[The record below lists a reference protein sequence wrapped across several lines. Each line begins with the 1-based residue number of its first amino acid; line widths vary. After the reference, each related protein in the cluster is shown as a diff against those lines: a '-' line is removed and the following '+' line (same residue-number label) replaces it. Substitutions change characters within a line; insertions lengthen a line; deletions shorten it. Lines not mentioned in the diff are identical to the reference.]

1 MGAGFAIG
9 VVTAALGVAVLGMAA
24 WAVVGDR
31 RRRTTPAYLEDLAA
45 GDHRGDVD
53 LDEFAARLARPF
65 MERVLHPVAG
75 RVIAAVSSITP
86 SDHRIRVRT
95 KLAQA
100 GLDTRTRPEE
110 VIAAQ
115 GIGFVVGLVAG
126 VGVLVTDRLSPV
138 MGIVTLLLLVGVGTA
153 LPMVWLSRAI
163 TERTEGIRR
172 DLPETLDLLA
182 ISVEA
187 GLGLEGA
194 MEVVVQRDDGPLARE
209 LERTLQEME
218 LGLSRRDALNN
229 LKQRTQ
235 VTELSTFVQ
244 ALVQADILGM
254 PLARVLKIQ
263 ADEMR
268 TKRQQWAREKAG
280 KLPVKILFP
289 LVACIFPAIL
299 VIILGPAMS
308 QIGEA
313 F

>member
-1 MGAGFAIG
+1 MRP
-9 VVTAALGVAVLGMAA
+9 
-24 WAVVGDR
+24 VVGR
-31 RRRTTPAYLEDLAA
+31 I
-45 GDHRGDVD
+45 V
-53 LDEFAARLARPF
+53 
-65 MERVLHPVAG
+65 
-75 RVIAAVSSITP
+75 AAVGSVTP

-100 GLDTRTRPEE
+100 GLDAHTRPEE

-115 GIGFVVGLVAG
+115 GIGFVVGLL
-126 VGVLVTDRLSPV
+126 VGGAVLVTGWLSPV
-138 MGIVTLLLLVGVGTA
+138 LGILVLLALVAIGAVA
-153 LPMVWLSRAI
+153 PMAWLSRKV
-163 TERTEGIRR
+163 TERTDGIRR

-194 MEVVVQRDDGPLARE
+194 MEVVVDGEDGPLARE

-218 LGLSRRDALNN
+218 LGLSRRDALAN

-235 VTELSTFVQ
+235 VAELSTFIQ
-244 ALVQADILGM
+244 ALVQADVLGM
-254 PLARVLKIQ
+254 PLGRVLKVQ
-263 ADEMR
+263 AEEMR
-268 TKRQQWAREKAG
+268 AKRRQWAREKAG

-299 VIILGPAMS
+299 VVILGPAMS

>member
-1 MGAGFAIG
+1 MGAGLALA
-9 VVTAALGVAVLGMAA
+9 VAALGACVLAVGVWSLL
-24 WAVVGDR
+24 VDR
-31 RRRTTPAYLEDLAA
+31 RRQSTPAYLEDLDGSATRP
-45 GDHRGDVD
+45 HEID
-53 LDEFAARLARPF
+53 LDEFAQRLARPF
-65 MERVLHPVAG
+65 VERIVRPLVR
-75 RVIAAVSSITP
+75 RVVAAVGSITP
-86 SDHRIRVRT
+86 SDHRVRVRT

-100 GLDTRTRPEE
+100 GLDARSRPEE

-115 GIGFVVGLVAG
+115 GIGFVVGLALGVA
-126 VGVLVTDRLSPV
+126 VLVSDVLSPV
-138 MGIVTLLLLVGVGTA
+138 LAILVLLLLMAVGTMA
-153 LPMVWLSRAI
+153 PMVWLARKV
-163 TERTEGIRR
+163 TERTDGIRR

-194 MEVVVQRDDGPLARE
+194 MEVVVARDDGPLARE
-209 LERTLQEME
+209 LSRTLQEME
-218 LGLSRRDALNN
+218 LGLSRRDALAN

-244 ALVQADILGM
+244 ALVQADVLGM
-254 PLARVLKIQ
+254 PLGRVLKIQ

-268 TKRQQWAREKAG
+268 VKRRQWARERAG

-299 VIILGPAMS
+299 VVILGPAMS
-308 QIGEA
+308 QIGQA